1 MRALS
6 LIFKIVLFLLLLAF
20 AIKNSEIVSV
30 RYLMDLQ
37 WQAPL
42 SLVLLI
48 VFALGVLLGMLGCS
62 RHMLNSRRQRR
73 ATDTGKA

>member
-1 MRALS
+1 LRALS
-6 LIFKIVLFLLLLAF
+6 LIFKLVLFLLLLAF

-62 RHMLNSRRQRR
+62 RHMLNKRRQHQE
-73 ATDTGKA
+73 TETGKT